1 MKKIEKWISFLQ
13 KEKNL
18 FSIGASNLIANGIS
32 SIFWLY
38 LASILSSNDYGQL
51 GFYLS
56 IVGITGAIS
65 LIGSANT
72 MTVLV
77 SKGEKIQSTVF
88 SMILLTSIA
97 VGFATYLVFQNTSMA
112 LYPIGYV
119 IFSSILFELLGKK
132 HFVNFFMYSISQRI
146 LMVILSLFFYQ
157 YFGID
162 GIVLGYACSF
172 FPYAILMIRGYKE
185 SKIDFSILKKKS
197 KIIVN
202 NYLEHLLQI
211 VSLNI
216 DKIIILPVL
225 GASVLGHYLLGFQIF
240 ALLLVIPSAVF
251 QYILPYD
258 AINKKNQKLKKIT
271 IFFSI
276 IVAIISINA
285 APSILPTLFPK
296 FAESII
302 IVQIMSLAI
311 IPKTISTI
319 DTSILLGKHKNRIV
333 MTGTLISTIILIVG
347 ILSIGNVWGHIGIS
361 IIFVCSKIG
370 EMAFLHIKK
379 RRIII

>member
-1 MKKIEKWISFLQ
+1 MKKIEKWILFLQ

-88 SMILLTSIA
+88 SMILLTSIT
-97 VGFATYLVFQNTSMA
+97 VGFATYLIFQNTSMA

-132 HFVNFFMYSISQRI
+132 QFVNFFMYSISQRI
-146 LMVILSLFFYQ
+146 LMVILALFFYQ
-157 YFGID
+157 DFGID

-225 GASVLGHYLLGFQIF
+225 GASILGHYLLGFQIF

-258 AINKKNQKLKKIT
+258 AINKKNQKLKKVT
-271 IFFSI
+271 ILFSI
-276 IVAIISINA
+276 VVAIIAISI
-285 APSILPTLFPK
+285 APSILPTMFPK
-296 FAESII
+296 FEESII

-347 ILSIGNVWGHIGIS
+347 ILSIGPIWGHIGIS
-361 IIFVCSKIG
+361 IMFVCSKIG
-370 EMAFLHIKK
+370 EMIFLHIKK
-379 RRIII
+379 RIVV